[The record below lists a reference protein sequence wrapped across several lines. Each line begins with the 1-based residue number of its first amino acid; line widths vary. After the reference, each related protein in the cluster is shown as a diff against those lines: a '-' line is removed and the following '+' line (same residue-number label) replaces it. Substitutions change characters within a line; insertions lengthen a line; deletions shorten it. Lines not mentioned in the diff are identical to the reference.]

1 MSNIRKARIAY
12 SGSAIVDGEM
22 DVRELA
28 PALIAFSDLVSS
40 INKVL
45 DGTKEIKVMLNQNSI
60 RRGSF
65 DITFILN
72 ESLLEQ
78 ARLFLEGTRDTA
90 LDDIMRILGYGVVG
104 AESFQGIFWLIKR
117 IRSKIKAIK
126 HKEKEKVEISMV
138 DGSVIETDEKTLKVF
153 LDVECR
159 LNIER
164 VIKPVTEIGI
174 ESFELRNPDE
184 RDDNTP
190 LVAVHKGDVE
200 LFRAP
205 EAAENKME
213 ELPVPVQQELLVKIV
228 SVNFE
233 LGKWRFSDNSNPAFW
248 ATIADKDFIK
258 RVENR
263 EIAFSSGDM
272 LRIKY
277 RHVQSIKNGTLS
289 SEYIVDKVVE
299 YKEAPKQIKLDFEY
313 EEK

>member
-1 MSNIRKARIAY
+1 M
-12 SGSAIVDGEM
+12 
-22 DVRELA
+22 
-28 PALIAFSDLVSS
+28 
-40 INKVL
+40 
-45 DGTKEIKVMLNQNSI
+45 
-60 RRGSF
+60 
-65 DITFILN
+65 
-72 ESLLEQ
+72 
-78 ARLFLEGTRDTA
+78 
-90 LDDIMRILGYGVVG
+90 
-104 AESFQGIFWLIKR
+104 
-117 IRSKIKAIK
+117 
-126 HKEKEKVEISMV
+126 
-138 DGSVIETDEKTLKVF
+138 
-153 LDVECR
+153 
-159 LNIER
+159 
-164 VIKPVTEIGI
+164 
-174 ESFELRNPDE
+174 
-184 RDDNTP
+184 
-190 LVAVHKGDVE
+190 AVHKGDVE

-263 EIAFSSGDM
+263 ELAFSSGDM